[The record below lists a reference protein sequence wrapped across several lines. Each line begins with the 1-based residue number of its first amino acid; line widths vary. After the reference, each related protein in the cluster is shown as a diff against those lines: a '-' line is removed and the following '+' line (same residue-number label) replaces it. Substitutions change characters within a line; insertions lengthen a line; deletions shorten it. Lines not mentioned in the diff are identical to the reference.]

1 MTLILSILLGLIFV
15 LLIGVMACGIV
26 VFTRDYCDE
35 TLPDSPT
42 EQTKPKTSRP
52 RDAHGR
58 FVKTKQKAKTI
69 V

>member
-15 LLIGVMACGIV
+15 FVIGVIALGIV
-26 VFTRDYCDE
+26 AYSRDYCDE
-35 TLPDSPT
+35 TLPNSPT

-58 FVKTKQKAKTI
+58 FTKSTKQ
-69 V
+69 